1 MILNA
6 IRRPKKK
13 IKEEANT
20 SISLVTESDKIKGG
34 KAGNEKWSA
43 TFRGIFDSLFPWASP
58 LPSEK
63 TF

>member
-13 IKEEANT
+13 KKKEANM
-20 SISLVTESDKIKGG
+20 SISLVTENDKIKGG

-58 LPSEK
+58 LPSK
-63 TF
+63 KKF

>member
-6 IRRPKKK
+6 IRRPKKE
-13 IKEEANT
+13 KEKRSQHVHKLSNREWQNQR
-20 SISLVTESDKIKGG
+20 G

>member
-13 IKEEANT
+13 KKKEANM
-20 SISLVTESDKIKGG
+20 SISLVTENDKIKGG

-43 TFRGIFDSLFPWASP
+43 MFRGIFDSLFPWASP
-58 LPSEK
+58 LPFEK